1 MDNLCFHSVLNFT
14 FNLDYRKS
22 ICFQSIILIDGEG
35 TPVQEFAAIEVNRKT
50 HVIMDVFHNYAR
62 TEEQDTY
69 ARHRVHGLNKDYLN
83 TYGYASEADLV
94 EAFKSWLSSKPYI
107 TLFANGANR
116 EAKMLGLPVCEFN
129 LAPWAE
135 RDSFASH
142 KIAKYYK
149 DQSLPICGRS
159 CTQQAHSS
167 FLSAIQSPNVLTS
180 LAKAR
185 HGFHCALYDCVEL
198 YFQSIMF

>member
-1 MDNLCFHSVLNFT
+1 
-14 FNLDYRKS
+14 
-22 ICFQSIILIDGEG
+22 
-35 TPVQEFAAIEVNRKT
+35 
-50 HVIMDVFHNYAR
+50 MDVFHAYAR
-62 TEEQDTY
+62 TEEQDTF
-69 ARHRVHGLNKDYLN
+69 ARQHIHGLNKDYLN
-83 TYGYASEADLV
+83 TYGYDSEAELI

-107 TLFANGANR
+107 TLFANGASR

-135 RDSFASH
+135 RDYVASH
-142 KIAKYYK
+142 KIALCYK
-149 DQSLPICGRS
+149 DHSLPVCDRR
-159 CTQQAHSS
+159 CKPHAHSS
-167 FLSAIQSPNVLTS
+167 FVSAIQSSNPFSS